1 MVAMLLLH
9 ALLRTPP
16 PSGSAVFVEVN
27 RSEILRMDGT
37 VGGTVELVA
46 VLSPER
52 PATPPGESASTNRKP
67 TRKEDYPRAKVTWH
81 SLDQARGVFD
91 TPDSGLLRLVGQG
104 TFSVQAQLVSSDNQT
119 TIKTVVITSKPVSA
133 LRVNRSVVSGALS
146 VPPESDSYGAS
157 YEIPFV
163 KPYIVGRKADLVLE
177 AYRMGSRQTKHAPN
191 PPDGS
196 QSESVDKMAVAE
208 EAHIELTVRVL
219 DPTVATLQSGDKTS
233 STLTAQS
240 GDTIQL
246 VPLTEGETSLL
257 ISGGG
262 RSTSKTI
269 QVAMP
274 RMRVAGPHVSP
285 ADQYSVEWTIEPYST
300 RFGALDEKVF
310 VQDAPADLDIN
321 VPVQTGKN
329 TIIIKSTKSGVYR
342 VTLNTAGQTLDQSVT
357 FPPVIGSASTVLG
370 GPDPLIVGDTVLRP
384 LNLYGQDG
392 RPVDIPFD
400 SGILYSLKD
409 EGNRSLAIVSAIEDS
424 ADRHLRIVPQA
435 SGTGTLRA
443 SVGGQLIDL
452 GTVEIR
458 EPLKVETYQVEEKE
472 VRHKFGS
479 SVARDFFVV
488 RLNLTNNLGSAA
500 IPDFA
505 GKNITVYGRGIKIPA
520 LWAVDSE
527 IITGDNNLY
536 KIVGSGVNAT
546 EAQTLA
552 ALNDLKQKHNQRK
565 TNADKEIPVI
575 VDTSALYLSADM
587 TSSQNARDQQKPL
600 NIFER
605 LFSRFV
611 TIADF
616 LNTAYPKAGSNPFRG
631 NSDIQ
636 LRGQFNTLLVQP
648 LKKSVQEQE
657 LQSRATGS
665 ASKILE
671 ETLDV
676 PPSPQPTVVY
686 LFVLKQ
692 KMLETHTGMRL
703 RTVGIQLDSTKVSY
717 SIARNKQTTVAQP
730 GSGG

>member
-1 MVAMLLLH
+1 MVAFLLLQ
-9 ALLRTPP
+9 AFLMLSAPESQGTP
-16 PSGSAVFVEVN
+16 VEVN
-27 RSEILRMDGT
+27 VPGDLKVSGT
-37 VGGTVELVA
+37 VGGTLELVA
-46 VLSPER
+46 VLR
-52 PATPPGESASTNRKP
+52 PSDFNATTFVNAHPGG
-67 TRKEDYPRAKVTWH
+67 EDALRQAKLRWAQPRVTWH
-81 SLDQARGVFD
+81 SLNPAKGVFD
-91 TPDSGLLRLVGQG
+91 SPESGMLRFVGDG
-104 TFSVQAQLVSSDNQT
+104 AFSVQAQYINTDNSV
-119 TIKTVVITSKPVSA
+119 TIKTIQVRSRPIAA
-133 LRVNRSVVSGALS
+133 LRVNRKVVVGSG
-146 VPPESDSYGAS
+146 
-157 YEIPFV
+157 EIGVREEPLAKPF
-163 KPYIVGRKADLVLE
+163 IVGRKADLYVDAFRLSAPTRSNSTDQGAVREGE
-177 AYRMGSRQTKHAPN
+177 ADP
-191 PPDGS
+191 
-196 QSESVDKMAVAE
+196 E
-208 EAHIELTVRVL
+208 EAPIDITLRVL
-219 DPTVATLQSGDKTS
+219 DPATATLQSGDQTS
-233 STLTAQS
+233 STLTVKS
-240 GDTIQL
+240 GTTIQL
-246 VPLTEGETSLL
+246 VPVAEGETSLL

-269 QVAMP
+269 QVALP
-274 RMRVAGPHVSP
+274 RIRVGGARVSP
-285 ADQYSVEWTIEPYST
+285 PDHYCVEWTVEPYST
-300 RFGALDEKVF
+300 RFGVLDEKIF
-310 VQDAPADLDIN
+310 VQDAPADLDVN
-321 VPVQTGKN
+321 VPAQVGKN
-329 TIIIKSTKSGVYR
+329 TITMKTAKSGVYR
-342 VTLNTAGQTLDQSVT
+342 VTLNVAGQTVDQTVT
-357 FPPVIGSASTVLG
+357 FPPVIASASTVLG

-384 LNLYGQDG
+384 LNLYGEDG
-392 RPVDIPFD
+392 RPVDIPFN

-409 EGNRSLAIVSAIEDS
+409 DKNRPLAIVSAIEDS
-424 ADRHLRIVPQA
+424 AERHLRIVPQA

-443 SVGGQLIDL
+443 SIGHQQIDL
-452 GTVEIR
+452 GTVEVR

-479 SVARDFFVV
+479 SVAHDFFVV

-527 IITGDNNLY
+527 IIAGDNNLF

-546 EAQTLA
+546 EAQTLT
-552 ALNDLKQKHNQRK
+552 ALSELKQKNNERK
-565 TNADKEIPVI
+565 TNGDKEIPVI
-575 VDTSALYLSADM
+575 IDTSALYLSADM

-600 NIFER
+600 SIFER

-611 TIADF
+611 TVADF

-631 NSDIQ
+631 KTDVQ

-648 LKKSVQEQE
+648 LEKSVQEQE